1 VLRSPVLTGAPA
13 NLENNDYGKIS
24 GVTPEVG
31 TPNFDADPKFVD
43 ATNGNYRLAGDSPL
57 LGALPV
63 SISGNL
69 AFDLAGD
76 AVSFSGFADIGAYED
91 TVFKDGFEGE

>member
-1 VLRSPVLTGAPA
+1 
-13 NLENNDYGKIS
+13 
-24 GVTPEVG
+24 
-31 TPNFDADPKFVD
+31 
-43 ATNGNYRLAGDSPL
+43 L

-63 SISGNL
+63 SIGGNL

-76 AVSFSGFADIGAYED
+76 AVPFSGFADIGAYED